1 MGVGK
6 IHMGI
11 WLYLRMRHTFW
22 KKVVFI
28 VAIIFSWEGQIFI
41 DNMFMDSELLE
52 NTSLKKYI
60 LFLIIQ
66 RNEFVDK
73 FSFWENKFMV
83 GYTDVST
90 LVWNEFSGGT
100 STKIYLLGDPC
111 STPH

>member
-6 IHMGI
+6 IHVGI

-22 KKVVFI
+22 KKFVFI

-66 RNEFVDK
+66 RNEFDDK
-73 FSFWENKFMV
+73 FSFWEKKLMV
-83 GYTDVST
+83 GYTEVST
-90 LVWNEFSGGT
+90 LVWNEFSGGK
-100 STKIYLLGDPC
+100 STKIYLLGDPS

>member
-6 IHMGI
+6 IHVGI
-11 WLYLRMRHTFW
+11 WLYLRMHHTFL
-22 KKVVFI
+22 KVVLI
-28 VAIIFSWEGQIFI
+28 VVIIFSWEGQIFI
-41 DNMFMDSELLE
+41 NNMFMDSELLE

-73 FSFWENKFMV
+73 FSFWENKFLV

-90 LVWNEFSGGT
+90 LV
-100 STKIYLLGDPC
+100 
-111 STPH
+111 